1 MKSDVKAVRKS
12 STGSVFA
19 GRTRLRGIILASS
32 GSAGAV
38 TLQDGNSVTQ
48 FQVDVPA
55 GDVFAYNLAEDG
67 ILFEGGMTVSAL
79 SNDSSIISS
88 IEKCFSNLCVPEV
101 VFAI

>member
-1 MKSDVKAVRKS
+1 MKSDVKAVRKN

-19 GRTRLRGIILASS
+19 GRTRLRGIILASD
-32 GSAGAV
+32 GTGAGTV
-38 TLQDGNSVTQ
+38 ILQDGNSVTQ

-79 SNDSSIISS
+79 SNATVTVIID
-88 IEKCFSNLCVPEV
+88 K
-101 VFAI
+101 

>member
-32 GSAGAV
+32 GSAGSV

-55 GDVFAYNLAEDG
+55 GDVIVFD
-67 ILFEGGMTVSAL
+67 GGMTVSAL
-79 SNDSSIISS
+79 SNATVTVIID
-88 IEKCFSNLCVPEV
+88 K
-101 VFAI
+101 